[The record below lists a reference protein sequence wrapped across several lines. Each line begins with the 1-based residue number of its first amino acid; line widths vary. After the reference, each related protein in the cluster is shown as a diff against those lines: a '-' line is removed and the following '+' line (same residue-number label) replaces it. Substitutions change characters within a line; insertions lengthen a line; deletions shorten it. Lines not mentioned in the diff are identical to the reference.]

1 MRPNP
6 STAVSVT
13 AADGTRDLTLPW
25 IVSGLGHLLLFL
37 AVIFMPRLM
46 PERSRPPAVIDVTM
60 VSLADTL
67 PAPPRTAEAPPAEV
81 PAEAQPAA
89 APQAPPPKPA
99 AVSIAPRDAAPE
111 PSPPPETEAP
121 PFKQSLKRQTYRP
134 EDAVQEAI
142 EKLEEVVETARPAAV
157 SEAIERL
164 REAAGT
170 NPAIE
175 RLKREAARSG
185 PPAGVAGSGRRAMEL
200 EDIYRLEIAYLVNK
214 NWAFSDSLAGA
225 GGDVYAEVAFTVL
238 PDGRIRDIWFD
249 RRSGNGYL
257 DESARRAILKSDPLP
272 PHPKGVSRPFVTVG
286 LRFTPQG
293 VMR

>member
-6 STAVSVT
+6 STTVSLS
-13 AADGTRDLTLPW
+13 AADGTRGLTLPW
-25 IVSGLGHLLLFL
+25 VVSGLGHLLLLL

-60 VSLADTL
+60 VTLADTL
-67 PAPPRTAEAPPAEV
+67 PAPPRTAEV
-81 PAEAQPAA
+81 PAEAPPAA
-89 APQAPPPKPA
+89 APQAPLPKPA

-111 PSPPPETEAP
+111 PSPPPANEPP

-134 EDAVQEAI
+134 ADAVQEAI

-185 PPAGVAGSGRRAMEL
+185 PPAGVSGSGRRAMEL

-214 NWAFSDSLAGA
+214 NWAFSESLGGAAG
-225 GGDVYAEVAFTVL
+225 DIYAEVAFTVL

-257 DESARRAILKSDPLP
+257 NESARRAILKSDPLP
-272 PHPKGVSRPFVTVG
+272 PHPKGVGRPFVTVG